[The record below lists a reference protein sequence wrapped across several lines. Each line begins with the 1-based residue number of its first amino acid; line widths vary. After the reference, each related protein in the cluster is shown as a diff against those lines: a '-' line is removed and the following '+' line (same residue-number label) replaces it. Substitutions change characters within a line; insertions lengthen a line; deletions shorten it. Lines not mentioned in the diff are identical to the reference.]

1 MTVMADEES
10 PSVDDQAPE
19 PDHIPGTGKGE
30 ETALKDGKEPGRED
44 LGTSHADRP
53 AGTRTARD
61 ATSAAKGTDPIDP
74 ESPQIPPP

>member
-1 MTVMADEES
+1 MAEEES
-10 PSVDDQAPE
+10 PSADDQAPE
-19 PDHIPGTGKGE
+19 PDHVSGTGKGE
-30 ETALKDGKEPGRED
+30 EAVLKEGREPGRED

-61 ATSAAKGTDPIDP
+61 ATSVAKDTDPIDP